1 MALLEGKVA
10 LITGASSGLGREF
23 ALSLS
28 KSGANVIVAARR
40 KQMLESL
47 CDEINA
53 LAKRNEGG
61 GTRSGTA
68 FAIELDVS
76 ASEPALDAAV
86 EKAWAVFGYIDVL
99 VNNAGTRGPVR
110 TPLDQQEGEWNT
122 IFNTNLRGTWLM
134 AKAVAKRLVAA
145 KRGGSIIN
153 ISSIAGLERSLLPGA
168 LAYSIS
174 KAGVIHLT
182 KMLALELGKYNI
194 RANAIAA
201 GLFRSEITNSL
212 FEKDWL
218 NGVAAK
224 IVPAGKWGSV
234 DPDLTSVVL
243 LLASDDSQY
252 ITGNTFIV
260 DGGQSVPGMPIWSS
274 L

>member
-28 KSGANVIVAARR
+28 KNGANVIVAARR

-47 CDEINA
+47 CDEIND
-53 LAKRNEGG
+53 LAKRNKVDGAQ
-61 GTRSGTA
+61 SGKA
-68 FAIELDVS
+68 VAIELDLSGSES
-76 ASEPALDAAV
+76 AIDDAV
-86 EKAWAVFGYIDVL
+86 EKAWAVFGPIEVL

-110 TPLDQQEGEWNT
+110 SPLDQQEDEWNT

-134 AKAVAKRLVAA
+134 SKAVAKRLVAA

-153 ISSIAGLERSLLPGA
+153 ISSIAGLERSLIPGGM
-168 LAYSIS
+168 AYGIS
-174 KAGVIHLT
+174 KAGVIHLS
-182 KMLALELGKYNI
+182 KVLALELGKYNI

-218 NGVAAK
+218 NKVAAK
-224 IVPAGKWGSV
+224 IVPAGKWGNV

-243 LLASDDSQY
+243 LLSSDDSQY

-260 DGGQSVPGMPIWSS
+260 DGGQSVPSMPIWSS